1 MIENKYD
8 IFTGTNVD
16 IGITDQLDDVVDFHD
31 PSFVDVSHLLAFPE
45 CSATR
50 EMSRFETYDSDTE
63 CILPGGRTFE
73 DTEIT
78 LALIPDD
85 PALQML
91 DDALETKDPLR
102 FRMFYQLNI
111 EDNSPGVEGYYR
123 IFDGHVVGETFT
135 GDIEAPA
142 QKTYQISIEKMYDS
156 GIARKGNPLLT
167 GDYGVGAGTTD
178 YPGVIDWVKL
188 SGNRFVTFPG
198 SSAQNPF
205 GVDTGAIAVQGN
217 DNQGWQMLVNSS
229 GKPLIRIRNMT
240 QNKPQNWIRVFSTE
254 EKPTAADVEA
264 VSLKGDTMTGALYSP
279 EIRGTTFR
287 FCPIPGEANEAG
299 LPRFIQ
305 TTNRAGEAV
314 TIATMRHASNK
325 GYMDVDYINAMTRLT
340 EQGHRVYSDI
350 NKPTPATLSA
360 VNVRGDT
367 MTGTLKVPKLEVES
381 TSSPS
386 ISLTSTDT
394 AIPQDRAHLCM
405 IQNTNGDFQ
414 VVYKNPTT
422 DAVLSRVSIGAG
434 KTGIVYHTGNRP
446 TAADIGAIDLNDTVD
461 LGTF

>member
-1 MIENKYD
+1 MKVAKITPDGLDMSSFLDVVLQRSVLGRLNITKYD
-8 IFTGTNVD
+8 NLNQPLTLPKMTKNAVDAFGWVDENGVSPEADIAVESFTMTPKNFTGGVPMSKYSLQTVPD
-16 IGITDQLDDVVDFHD
+16 HD

-45 CSATR
+45 LSATR

-325 GYMDVDYINAMTRLT
+325 GYTSP
-340 EQGHRVYSDI
+340 QGE
-350 NKPTPATLSA
+350 
-360 VNVRGDT
+360 
-367 MTGTLKVPKLEVES
+367 TGTC
-381 TSSPS
+381 
-386 ISLTSTDT
+386 DCW
-394 AIPQDRAHLCM
+394 D
-405 IQNTNGDFQ
+405 
-414 VVYKNPTT
+414 
-422 DAVLSRVSIGAG
+422 
-434 KTGIVYHTGNRP
+434 
-446 TAADIGAIDLNDTVD
+446 
-461 LGTF
+461 